1 MDEDDLLGADYA
13 HEQDLRWQLQRGSR
27 NQGEGYK
34 GRRVEGAGNHGL
46 VQGDYLNNLDFRES
60 KSTESKCNKTVVDH
74 ITQIP
79 VEYHI
84 HTTIISEYK

>member
-1 MDEDDLLGADYA
+1 MKMTNTRRTTYEAAETGETNPDF
-13 HEQDLRWQLQRGSR
+13 HEG
-27 NQGEGYK
+27 
-34 GRRVEGAGNHGL
+34 
-46 VQGDYLNNLDFRES
+46 

-84 HTTIISEYK
+84 HTTIILEYK